1 MPPFLPRLTFLA
13 VIAIGALTATA
24 CGPEEVPPPPA
35 PTYVV
40 GTDAEYPPMQFI
52 DEESGE
58 IAGFEIDLME
68 AIAREGGF
76 EVQWRDI
83 PWADIFETLQQGG
96 IDMIISSVTITEER
110 REAFGFSEPYY
121 EISQRMVIRRTDE
134 MLIREVSDLD
144 GRLLGVQA
152 GTTAEALLAE
162 EFPHWRVEPID
173 SSAEGFERLLS
184 GRIFGFMVDEPVAEE
199 YGRANPEQAE
209 RYAALPFRFSE
220 EHYGIVTPLGEEA
233 LLEEVNDALRRVKA
247 RGIIEALE
255 ARWMR

>member
-76 EVQWRDI
+76 EVQWRNI

-96 IDMIISSVTITEER
+96 VDMIISSVTITDGR
-110 REAFGFSEPYY
+110 RERFGFSAPYY

-134 MLIREVSDLD
+134 MLIREVTDLD

-152 GTTAEALLAE
+152 GTTAQALLAA
-162 EFPHWRVEPID
+162 EFPHWRVTPIE
-173 SSAEGFERLLS
+173 SSAQGFKDLLS
-184 GRIFGFMVDEPVAEE
+184 GRIFGFMVDGPVAEE
-199 YGRANPEQAE
+199 YGRANPEEAE

-220 EHYGIVTPLGEEA
+220 EQYGIVTRRGDNA
-233 LLEEVNDALRRVKA
+233 LLGTINQGLQRVKEQ
-247 RGIIEALE
+247 GVVEALE
-255 ARWMR
+255 DRWIR